1 MYHCAIL
8 IAGVA
13 LTFMAS
19 CSAPDLPPARRHYIQ
34 QVSDVDA
41 LPTGYIFEETPSS
54 VVVPP
59 PILPPAPPV
68 PPAGQGYP
76 IAQPTDHPDQVR
88 SPFEPFRLIDV
99 TGFKSGQL
107 ARDPANQKI
116 FRIP

>member
-19 CSAPDLPPARRHYIQ
+19 CSAPDLPPARRHYTRH
-34 QVSDVDA
+34 VSDVDA
-41 LPTGYIFEETPSS
+41 LSTGYLSDLPPSS
-54 VVVPP
+54 GVVPP
-59 PILPPAPPV
+59 SRPPPV

-76 IAQPTDHPDQVR
+76 TAQPTDHPDQVR